1 MRVATVDAPTSR
13 MTSKS
18 FLDSDGVRW
27 SVREV
32 VMPVGDR
39 RPGTPLPAGTTGI
52 QPQFKPWLYFETE
65 SETRRLSPIPD
76 DWAEAGEG
84 QLRWWLTRAKPVPR
98 T

>member
-1 MRVATVDAPTSR
+1 MLPPSR

-18 FLDSDGVRW
+18 FLDTDGVRW

-32 VMPVGDR
+32 VLPVSDR
-39 RPGTPLPAGTTGI
+39 RPGTPLPAGTTGV
-52 QPQFKPWLYFETE
+52 QPQLKTWLYFETE

-76 DWAEAGEG
+76 DWAEAADG